1 MSREQAQREVLAKQA
16 GAIRIRTAVG
26 QHAEAHRLRG
36 ESNWRLSQLTHW
48 VLFALGHQPFV
59 AHDRQTTLS

>member
-16 GAIRIRTAVG
+16 GAIRIRAAVE
-26 QHAEAHRLRG
+26 QRAEAHRLRG
-36 ESNWRLSQLTHW
+36 ESNRRCSRLTHW

>member
-1 MSREQAQREVLAKQA
+1 MSREQAQRELLAKQA
-16 GAIRIRTAVG
+16 CTARIHAAVG
-26 QHAEAHRLRG
+26 QRAEAQKLRG
-36 ESNWRLSQLTHW
+36 KSIWHLCQLTHW